1 MKDRINARIPMLLA
15 HTVTGAEIRDGRVHL
30 QVTAANANQTHVVT
44 DHVIAATGYR
54 FDIRRLSFLSETI
67 RPSVRTFEF
76 APVLSRHFESS
87 MPGLYFAGLAAA
99 NDFGPAMRFMAG
111 AGYTAR
117 CLSGH
122 LASVGRL

>member
-87 MPGLYFAGLAAA
+87 MPGLYFAGFQVA
-99 NDFGPAMRFMAG
+99 
-111 AGYTAR
+111 
-117 CLSGH
+117 LSG
-122 LASVGRL
+122 SIRLSAKQARRIAKAIAAPAQSR